1 MRTLLGL
8 LPDLAGHIV
17 IEGKEISKWSPTG
30 LARSDCLC
38 SSSNPPPFFF
48 LK

>member
-8 LPDLAGHIV
+8 LPSLAGHII
-17 IEGKEISKWSPTG
+17 IEGKEISKWSPTD
-30 LARSDCLC
+30 LAKVIAYVPQATHL
-38 SSSNPPPFFF
+38 PFL